1 MNELIID
8 KLKENK
14 QLQNNIK
21 LDDLEYT
28 TKNANIMLSVTIHY
42 LLHFKGYK
50 RGKFVIRR
58 C

>member
-50 RGKFVIRR
+50 
-58 C
+58 